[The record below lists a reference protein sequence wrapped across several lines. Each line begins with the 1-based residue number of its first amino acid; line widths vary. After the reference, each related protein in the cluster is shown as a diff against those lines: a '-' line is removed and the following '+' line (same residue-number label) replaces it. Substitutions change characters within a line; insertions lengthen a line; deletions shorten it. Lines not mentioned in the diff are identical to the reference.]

1 MANRSVPLEVEIRRR
16 IEGGGPIAVA
26 PYMELCLTHP
36 ERGYYT
42 TGDPF
47 GAQGDFITA
56 PEISQM
62 FGELVGAV
70 GGRRVA
76 GDGVARPAST
86 WWSSGRVAA
95 P

>member
-47 GAQGDFITA
+47 GA
-56 PEISQM
+56 
-62 FGELVGAV
+62 
-70 GGRRVA
+70 
-76 GDGVARPAST
+76 
-86 WWSSGRVAA
+86 
-95 P
+95 

>member
-62 FGELVGAV
+62 FGELIGLWA
-70 GGRRVA
+70 
-76 GDGVARPAST
+76 ASV
-86 WWSSGRVAA
+86 WAAA